1 MEIAIG
7 DVVEMK
13 KKHPC
18 GAKTMKVLRTGLD
31 YRLECTGCGKVIL
44 SPRRLIEKNIKKI
57 VLAAGENGNA
67 ENLND
72 R

>member
-1 MEIAIG
+1 MEIAVG

-31 YRLECTGCGKVIL
+31 YRFECTGCGKIIL
-44 SPRRLIEKNIKKI
+44 APRRLIEKNIKKK
-57 VLAAGENGNA
+57 VEN
-67 ENLND
+67 E
-72 R
+72 